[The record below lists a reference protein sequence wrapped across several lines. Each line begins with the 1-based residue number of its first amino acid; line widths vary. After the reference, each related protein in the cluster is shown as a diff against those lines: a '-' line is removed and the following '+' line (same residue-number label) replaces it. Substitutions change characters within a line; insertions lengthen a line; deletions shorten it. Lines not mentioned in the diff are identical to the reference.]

1 MNNLYSILI
10 MSNLDPSKKKE
21 FDHHIVIDYQRVTI
35 SKNEATIPT
44 DGRGGVSILYPNTSS
59 ENNFFYTEKGTQYNY
74 MHTKM
79 HVYKLIH
86 FNIEGVTTNNDNIVG
101 ELIIEHTTS
110 SDQNKLYTCYL
121 LETKSILMTDE
132 NEIDRMLAI
141 KDRQEPTIEVEL
153 NSIIPKQESCIVY
166 NDDNGSKVCVFTTPI
181 QINTASKDNIANNFG
196 NVTTMFNNYPNEAA
210 KKAQEAVKKA
220 REAAKKAQEDVNKA
234 QKEAEAKNPI
244 YIVIPSNNISKRDAE
259 EIYIDCSPTGASE
272 EEQNTYN
279 IPINSKMASESQESD
294 MMKTTVNYGLF
305 VLAMLVSYITVPLL
319 YKNLIIDGS
328 AIAFTTDEKLRF
340 TRIRAADI
348 LIGLVMFITISSLV
362 STGGA
367 TDDYQ
372 LISVGI
378 FLFVFSILSYGLIQL
393 KKTDLTFMTTK
404 VEGAVVES
412 DQSSSIAETI
422 EAFPFDDLWPTIS
435 VVIGLFFSSDSLSA
449 YFAVIIMGIIT
460 LSILYLL
467 GSLPLVAYGNLTGIF
482 AGIFVV
488 ISIVIALKKKF
499 NAQVK
504 VAP

>member
-1 MNNLYSILI
+1 
-10 MSNLDPSKKKE
+10 MSNFYPSKNTE
-21 FDHHIVIDYQRVTI
+21 FNHHIVIDYQRVTLN
-35 SKNEATIPT
+35 KNEVSVPN
-44 DGRGGVSILYPNTSS
+44 DGRGGFMISYPNTSS
-59 ENNFFYTEKGTQYNY
+59 ENNFFYTNQGTQYNY

-79 HVYKLIH
+79 HVYKPIH

-121 LETKSILMTDE
+121 LETKSLQITDE

-141 KDRQEPTIEVEL
+141 NDRQEPTIEVEL

-166 NDDNGSKVCVFTTPI
+166 NDNDNKICVFTTPI

-196 NVTTMFNNYPNEAA
+196 NVTTMFNNYPGQGES
-210 KKAQEAVKKA
+210 
-220 REAAKKAQEDVNKA
+220 
-234 QKEAEAKNPI
+234 
-244 YIVIPSNNISKRDAE
+244 YIVIPSNNISNRDAE

>member
-1 MNNLYSILI
+1 
-10 MSNLDPSKKKE
+10 MSNLDPSKNKE
-21 FDHHIVIDYQRVTI
+21 FDQHIVIDYQRVTI
-35 SKNEATIPT
+35 NKNEATIPT
-44 DGRGGVSILYPNTSS
+44 DGRGGFSISYPNTSS
-59 ENNFFYTEKGTQYNY
+59 ENNFFYTIQGTQYNY

-86 FNIEGVTTNNDNIVG
+86 FNIERVTTNNDNIVG

-110 SDQNKLYTCYL
+110 IGQNKLYTCYL
-121 LETKSILMTDE
+121 LETKSLQITDE
-132 NEIDRMLAI
+132 NQIDRMLAI
-141 KDRQEPTIEVEL
+141 NDRQEPTIEVEL

-196 NVTTMFNNYPNEAA
+196 NVTTMFNNYPYEAA
-210 KKAQEAVKKA
+210 RIAQE
-220 REAAKKAQEDVNKA
+220 
-234 QKEAEAKNPI
+234 EAEDKKPI

-348 LIGLVMFITISSLV
+348 LIGLIMFITISSLV

-412 DQSSSIAETI
+412 DQSSSISETI

-435 VVIGLFFSSDSLSA
+435 VAIGIFFSSDSLSA

-488 ISIVIALKKKF
+488 ISIIIALKKKF
-499 NAQVK
+499 NAQV
-504 VAP
+504 

>member
-1 MNNLYSILI
+1 MSIFH
-10 MSNLDPSKKKE
+10 PSETTTE
-21 FDHHIVIDYQRVTI
+21 FNHHIVIDYQRVTLN
-35 SKNEATIPT
+35 KNEVSVPN
-44 DGRGGVSILYPNTSS
+44 DGRGGFMISYPNTSS
-59 ENNFFYTEKGTQYNY
+59 ENNFFYTNQGTQYNY

-110 SDQNKLYTCYL
+110 SGQNKLYTCYL
-121 LETKSILMTDE
+121 LETKSLQITDE

-141 KDRQEPTIEVEL
+141 NDRQEPTIEVEL

-196 NVTTMFNNYPNEAA
+196 NVTTMFNNYPHEAA
-210 KKAQEAVKKA
+210 RKAQE
-220 REAAKKAQEDVNKA
+220 
-234 QKEAEAKNPI
+234 EAEDEKEKP
-244 YIVIPSNNISKRDAE
+244 YIVIPGNNISKRDAE

-412 DQSSSIAETI
+412 DQTSSIAESI

-435 VVIGLFFSSDSLSA
+435 VVIGIFLSSDSLSA

-460 LSILYLL
+460 LSILYLF

>member
-1 MNNLYSILI
+1 MNNLYSIFI
-10 MSNLDPSKKKE
+10 MSNFYPSINTE
-21 FDHHIVIDYQRVTI
+21 FNHHIVIDYQRVTI

-44 DGRGGVSILYPNTSS
+44 DGRGGFSILYPNTSS
-59 ENNFFYTEKGTQYNY
+59 ENNFFYTNQGTQYNY

-79 HVYKLIH
+79 HVYKPIH

-121 LETKSILMTDE
+121 LETKSLQITDE

-141 KDRQEPTIEVEL
+141 NDRQEPTIEVEL

-166 NDDNGSKVCVFTTPI
+166 NDNDNKICVFTTPI

-196 NVTTMFNNYPNEAA
+196 NVTTMFNNYPGQGES
-210 KKAQEAVKKA
+210 
-220 REAAKKAQEDVNKA
+220 
-234 QKEAEAKNPI
+234 

>member
-1 MNNLYSILI
+1 
-10 MSNLDPSKKKE
+10 MSNFYPSKNTE
-21 FDHHIVIDYQRVTI
+21 FNHHIVIDYQRVTLN
-35 SKNEATIPT
+35 KNEVSIPNN
-44 DGRGGVSILYPNTSS
+44 GRGGFMISYPNTSS
-59 ENNFFYTEKGTQYNY
+59 ENNFFYTNKGTQYNY

-79 HVYKLIH
+79 HVYKPIH

-101 ELIIEHTTS
+101 ELIIEHTTT

-141 KDRQEPTIEVEL
+141 NERQEPTIEVEL
-153 NSIIPKQESCIVY
+153 NSIIPKQDSCIVY
-166 NDDNGSKVCVFTTPI
+166 NDNGNKICVFTTPI

-196 NVTTMFNNYPNEAA
+196 NVTTMFNNYPPEGE
-210 KKAQEAVKKA
+210 K
-220 REAAKKAQEDVNKA
+220 
-234 QKEAEAKNPI
+234 PP

-259 EIYIDCSPTGASE
+259 EIYIDCSPTGVSE

-294 MMKTTVNYGLF
+294 MMKTTVNYGIF
-305 VLAMLVSYITVPLL
+305 ILAMLVSYITVPLL

-328 AIAFTTDEKLRF
+328 AIAFKTDENLRF

-348 LIGLVMFITISSLV
+348 LLGLIMFITISSLIG
-362 STGGA
+362 TGGA

-404 VEGAVVES
+404 VEGTVVVS
-412 DQSSSIAETI
+412 DQSSSIAEKI
-422 EAFPFDDLWPTIS
+422 EALPFDDLWPTIS
-435 VVIGLFFSSDSLSA
+435 VVIGIFLSSDSLSA
-449 YFAVIIMGIIT
+449 YFAVLIMGILI
-460 LSILYLL
+460 LSILYLF
-467 GSLPLVAYGNLTGIF
+467 GSINLVSYGNLSGIF
-482 AGIFVV
+482 GGIFVV
-488 ISIVIALKKKF
+488 ISIIIALKKKF

-504 VAP
+504 VAPQ

>member
-10 MSNLDPSKKKE
+10 MSNFYLSDKE
-21 FDHHIVIDYQRVTI
+21 FNHHIVIDYQRVTLN
-35 SKNEATIPT
+35 KNEVSVPNN
-44 DGRGGVSILYPNTSS
+44 GRGGFAISYPNTSS
-59 ENNFFYTEKGTQYNY
+59 ENNFFYTNQGTQYNY

-101 ELIIEHTTS
+101 ELIIEHTTTS
-110 SDQNKLYTCYL
+110 NQNKLYTCYL

-141 KDRQEPTIEVEL
+141 NDRQEPTIEVEL

-196 NVTTMFNNYPNEAA
+196 NVTTMFNNYPYEAA
-210 KKAQEAVKKA
+210 KKAQEA
-220 REAAKKAQEDVNKA
+220 AKKAQEKDKG
-234 QKEAEAKNPI
+234 

-294 MMKTTVNYGLF
+294 MMKTTVNFGIF
-305 VLAMLVSYITVPLL
+305 ILAMLVSYVTVPLL

-328 AIAFTTDEKLRF
+328 AIAFRVDEKARF

-348 LIGLVMFITISSLV
+348 LLGLVMFITISSLIG
-362 STGGA
+362 TGGA

-372 LISVGI
+372 LISIGI

-393 KKTDLTFMTTK
+393 KKTDTAFMTTK
-404 VEGAVVES
+404 IEGQNITS
-412 DQSSSIAETI
+412 DPKTAEKI
-422 EAFPFDDLWPTIS
+422 EALPFKDLWPTIS
-435 VVIGLFFSSDSLSA
+435 VVIGIFLSSDSLSA
-449 YFAVIIMGIIT
+449 YFAVLLMGMIT
-460 LSILYLL
+460 LSILYLF
-467 GSLPLVAYGNLTGIF
+467 GSIPLVAYGNFTGIF

-488 ISIVIALKKKF
+488 ISIIIALNKKF
-499 NAQVK
+499 NAQVGDIIK
-504 VAP
+504 AVA

>member
-1 MNNLYSILI
+1 
-10 MSNLDPSKKKE
+10 MSNFDPGKNKDFE
-21 FDHHIVIDYQRVTI
+21 NHIIIDYQRVTLN
-35 SKNEATIPT
+35 KNEVSVPNN
-44 DGRGGVSILYPNTSS
+44 GRGGLTISYPNTSS
-59 ENNFFYTEKGTQYNY
+59 ENNLFYTKKGTQHNY

-79 HVYKLIH
+79 HVYKPIH

-110 SDQNKLYTCYL
+110 INQNKLYTCYL
-121 LETKSILMTDE
+121 LETKSLQITDE
-132 NEIDRMLAI
+132 NEIDRILTI
-141 KDRQEPTIEVEL
+141 NDRQEPTIEVEL
-153 NSIIPKQESCIVY
+153 NSIIPKQDSCIVY
-166 NDDNGSKVCVFTTPI
+166 TDKGNTICVFTTPI
-181 QINTASKDNIANNFG
+181 QINTVSKAKIEDNFG
-196 NVTTMFNNYPNEAA
+196 NVTTMFDNYPPQDES
-210 KKAQEAVKKA
+210 
-220 REAAKKAQEDVNKA
+220 
-234 QKEAEAKNPI
+234 
-244 YIVIPSNNISKRDAE
+244 YIVIPSNNISKRDTE

-294 MMKTTVNYGLF
+294 MMKTTVNYGIF

-328 AIAFTTDEKLRF
+328 AIAFTNDEKLRF

-348 LIGLVMFITISSLV
+348 LIGLAMFILISTLV

-367 TDDYQ
+367 KDDYQ
-372 LISVGI
+372 LISIGI
-378 FLFVFSILSYGLIQL
+378 FMFVFSILSYGLIQL

-404 VEGAVVES
+404 VEGTVVES
-412 DQSSSIAETI
+412 DQSSSISEKI
-422 EAFPFDDLWPTIS
+422 DAFPFDDLWPTIS
-435 VVIGLFFSSDSLSA
+435 VVISIFFSSDSLSA
-449 YFAVIIMGIIT
+449 YFAVLIMGILT
-460 LSILYLL
+460 LSVLYLF
-467 GSLPLVAYGNLTGIF
+467 GSLPLVAYGNVTGIF

>member
-1 MNNLYSILI
+1 
-10 MSNLDPSKKKE
+10 MSNFYPSINTE
-21 FDHHIVIDYQRVTI
+21 FNHHIVIDYQRVTLN
-35 SKNEATIPT
+35 KNEVSVPN
-44 DGRGGVSILYPNTSS
+44 DGRGGFMISYPNTSS
-59 ENNFFYTEKGTQYNY
+59 ENNFFYTNQGTQYNY

-79 HVYKLIH
+79 HVYKPIH

-121 LETKSILMTDE
+121 LETKSLQITDE

-141 KDRQEPTIEVEL
+141 NDRQEPTIEVEL

-166 NDDNGSKVCVFTTPI
+166 NDNDNKICVFTTPI

-196 NVTTMFNNYPNEAA
+196 NVTTMFNNYPGQGES
-210 KKAQEAVKKA
+210 
-220 REAAKKAQEDVNKA
+220 
-234 QKEAEAKNPI
+234 

-328 AIAFTTDEKLRF
+328 AIAFTNDAKLRF

>member
-1 MNNLYSILI
+1 
-10 MSNLDPSKKKE
+10 MSNFYPSINTE
-21 FDHHIVIDYQRVTI
+21 FNHHIVIDYQRVTI

-44 DGRGGVSILYPNTSS
+44 DGRGGFSILYPNTSS
-59 ENNFFYTEKGTQYNY
+59 ENNFFYTNQGTQYNY

-79 HVYKLIH
+79 HVYKPIH

-121 LETKSILMTDE
+121 LETKSLQITDE

-141 KDRQEPTIEVEL
+141 NDRQEPTIEVEL

-166 NDDNGSKVCVFTTPI
+166 NDNDNKICVFTTPI

-196 NVTTMFNNYPNEAA
+196 NVTTMFNNYPGQGES
-210 KKAQEAVKKA
+210 
-220 REAAKKAQEDVNKA
+220 
-234 QKEAEAKNPI
+234 